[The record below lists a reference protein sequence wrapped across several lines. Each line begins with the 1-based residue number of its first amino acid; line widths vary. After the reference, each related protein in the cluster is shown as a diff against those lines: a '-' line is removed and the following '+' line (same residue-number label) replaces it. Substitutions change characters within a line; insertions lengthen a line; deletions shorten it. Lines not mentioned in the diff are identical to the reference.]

1 MVRCWAFRSGVPFA
15 VGVDEPAV
23 VDRALRILRTGDW
36 NPHVFDYPTL
46 VIYFHAVVAGLVFL
60 AGEAAGAW
68 RAVADIDLA
77 WVYAACRL
85 AAAAVGVA
93 TVWIAYRLALDLGGR
108 ATGIGAAALL
118 AVFPMHVRESHFVL
132 TDVPAAALVT
142 LAIWLA
148 VRAGDCPSLRRWA
161 AAGAVA
167 GLAAGAK
174 YNGAVALVPVVL
186 AGLVHEHDWRRRARA
201 VTVATLA
208 AAAAYVVA
216 APYTLLDATQ
226 FLAGFDAQM
235 ARFSGGRAPG
245 AEAIWLVYLKHLALN
260 GAGWL
265 PAAAIGVVVLAARPD
280 RARAVAP
287 LGFLAAYGYVLATHT
302 LVFGRYALPLVPLLC
317 VCAAI
322 GVVGVLD
329 VMAGRLSI
337 RPAAART
344 VAAALLLAVAVTFA
358 MRTAAWLDEF
368 AGPDTRRSAAEWMQ
382 AALPAGARVAVDVS
396 GPTYLG
402 AAGFRVTA
410 VPRLTGDDAW
420 YRRHR
425 IAYAVLAGAA
435 RNPPLRRA
443 GERSKLR
450 RATRAGDRKSASS
463 TLGGTRRQSR
473 HSVSDAPSERDLPGM
488 GATAGP
494 WPAPAA
500 EPSRCSQRHTAFADG
515 RRKLRHPRETRCR
528 GTSTADGGAE
538 KRCSWNEGAN
548 P

>member
-108 ATGIGAAALL
+108 AAGIGAAALL

-265 PAAAIGVVVLAARPD
+265 PAAAIGVVVLAARPE
-280 RARAVAP
+280 
-287 LGFLAAYGYVLATHT
+287 
-302 LVFGRYALPLVPLLC
+302 
-317 VCAAI
+317 
-322 GVVGVLD
+322 
-329 VMAGRLSI
+329 S
-337 RPAAART
+337 RP
-344 VAAALLLAVAVTFA
+344 
-358 MRTAAWLDEF
+358 
-368 AGPDTRRSAAEWMQ
+368 RR
-382 AALPAGARVAVDVS
+382 G
-396 GPTYLG
+396 
-402 AAGFRVTA
+402 
-410 VPRLTGDDAW
+410 
-420 YRRHR
+420 
-425 IAYAVLAGAA
+425 
-435 RNPPLRRA
+435 
-443 GERSKLR
+443 
-450 RATRAGDRKSASS
+450 ATRLPRRVPATSSPLTRSYSA
-463 TLGGTRRQSR
+463 GTRCRS
-473 HSVSDAPSERDLPGM
+473 
-488 GATAGP
+488 
-494 WPAPAA
+494 
-500 EPSRCSQRHTAFADG
+500 SRCSACAPPSALSVSWTSWPAACQSG
-515 RRKLRHPRETRCR
+515 LRPRERLR
-528 GTSTADGGAE
+528 RRS
-538 KRCSWNEGAN
+538 CSPW